1 MRDAPVR
8 VGPDSSLRDA
18 AEILAA
24 SEASDLMVAADDG
37 TLVGV
42 LSEGDLIRAVL
53 PDVDEILGAGG
64 SLKDAL
70 RVFVEK
76 GATLAAR
83 PITPYLITEP
93 IVLRPDDHIAQAAT
107 ILIDRMIRRLPV
119 VEDGRLVGT
128 ISRSDVCRAVL
139 RSSTS

>member
-1 MRDAPVR
+1 MTVSPVQI
-8 VGPDSSLRDA
+8 GPDSSLRDA

-24 SEASDLMVAADDG
+24 SEASDLMVATHDG
-37 TLVGV
+37 MLVGV

-64 SLKDAL
+64 SLHDAL
-70 RVFVEK
+70 RAFVEK
-76 GATLAAR
+76 GASLAGR
-83 PITPYLITEP
+83 QITPYLITEP
-93 IVLRPDDHIAQAAT
+93 IVLRPEDHIAEAAT

-119 VEDGRLVGT
+119 VESGRLVGT

-139 RSSTS
+139 RSAAS